1 MLDVTIAA
9 ALLAIA
15 ITSLMSLIF
24 SSLQLSRVDRET
36 TIAHQAMR
44 RATEEMQMVV
54 FEGAFA
60 NFSANPNFAVTGLTP
75 QVGDADGMVGQ
86 ILFPTVAGTLRE
98 DVVDVGLGM
107 PRDLNGDGIVDGVGH
122 DNDYVVLPVRVRLSW
137 TGVSG
142 NRTVELTTMMMAW

>member
-60 NFSANPNFAVTGLTP
+60 NFSANPNFAVRGLTP
-75 QVGDADGMVGQ
+75 QVGDAEIRAAIEELVAAESLTGPQAMGPVMKAMVARFAGNADG
-86 ILFPTVAGTLRE
+86 GTISRIARE
-98 DVVDVGLGM
+98 
-107 PRDLNGDGIVDGVGH
+107 
-122 DNDYVVLPVRVRLSW
+122 VLS
-137 TGVSG
+137 
-142 NRTVELTTMMMAW
+142 